1 MEKNTALADVNGM
14 ATNYLEPGTRLPTG
28 FSMGYK
34 IKNVLASVKVLGKS
48 AVLRIAIFIIEAA
61 RMPRA
66 FKSGTA
72 NQYFGGFIKRY
83 LHATEFCTGGEK
95 LLAKL
100 NFQSRYPREVQ
111 LQLLRSILQE
121 NANTR
126 FGKVHRFSSIE
137 TVEQYREQVAI
148 SQYETLEPYI
158 QEHLNGHKDILVPGA
173 PCYYA
178 TTSGSTGRP
187 KFVPVTPIME
197 RQAHQG
203 SARLW
208 SYTLY
213 KNEPQAYTGKIIVI
227 VSPAVEG
234 YTEGGVPY
242 GSISGQ
248 YIKNLNENIKSK
260 YAIPYELYEV
270 KDYETRYYCMLLLG
284 IAHDD
289 VSMLSSTNPSTLSLL
304 AEKGNQHRADLIEDI
319 RTGRVNKKYQLDE
332 ATRSLVESRIAP
344 NPARADYL
352 LACIASDPEN
362 MLRPMH
368 YWKKLVVIAC
378 WTGGNSQVFLNRMQR
393 WYGDV
398 KIKDLGY
405 LASEIRGSVPLGIN
419 SSEGVLTIDENFFEF
434 LEEGANACNDN
445 YLMVDQLKVGK
456 RYRLFFTNRGGL
468 YRYDINDIVEVKGFY
483 NGTPTIDFVQK
494 GKGVTNITGEKIYE
508 QQVLDVIDKA
518 ASIHN
523 LKVAYYQM
531 QARVELSRYDLF
543 CEFETDVSGDEKKLS
558 DFIIDVETLMKKTNV
573 EYRTKRDSLRLYP
586 MQLHM
591 LDKNS
596 FEKFRK
602 WRVENGVREA
612 QIKNVPLSSDID
624 LVTPLTVVKTFTIQS

>member
-1 MEKNTALADVNGM
+1 MEKNTALADASSMGV
-14 ATNYLEPGTRLPTG
+14 NYLESGTRLPEG
-28 FSMGYK
+28 FSIGYK
-34 IKNVLASVKVLGKS
+34 IKNTLTSVKVAGKS
-48 AVLRIAIFIIEAA
+48 AVLRIAIFIIECG
-61 RMPRA
+61 RMPGA
-66 FKSGTA
+66 FKNGNA
-72 NQYFGGFIKRY
+72 NHYFGGFIKRY
-83 LHATEFCTGGEK
+83 IHTTEFCTGGER

-100 NFQSRYPREVQ
+100 HFQSRYPREVQ

-121 NANTR
+121 NAKTQ

-148 SQYETLEPYI
+148 SQYETLESYI
-158 QEHLNGHKDILVPGA
+158 QDHLKGHKDILVPGA

-187 KFVPVTPIME
+187 KFVPVTPTME
-197 RQAHQG
+197 KQAHQG

-213 KNEPQAYTGKIIVI
+213 KNEPRAYSGKIIVI

-284 IAHDD
+284 MAHDD
-289 VSMLSSTNPSTLSLL
+289 VTMLSSTNPSTLSLL
-304 AEKGNQHRADLIEDI
+304 AEKGNQHRTDLIEDI
-319 RTGRVNKKYQLDE
+319 RTGRLNKKYILDNE
-332 ATRSLVESRIAP
+332 TRALVEARIAP

-352 LACIASDPEN
+352 LNCIDNDPEKI
-362 MLRPMH
+362 LRPMH
-368 YWKKLVVIAC
+368 YWKNLVVIAC
-378 WTGGNSQVFLNRMQR
+378 WTGGNSHVFLNRMQR
-393 WYGDV
+393 WYGDI

-445 YLMVDQLKVGK
+445 YLMVDQIEVGK

-468 YRYDINDIVEVKGFY
+468 YRYDINDIIEVKGFV

-494 GKGVTNITGEKIYE
+494 GKGVTSITGEKIYE
-508 QQVLDVIDKA
+508 QQVLDVIAKTA
-518 ASIHN
+518 NIHDV
-523 LKVAYYQM
+523 KIAYYQM

-543 CEFETDVSGDEKKLS
+543 CEFETNIVGDDKKLH
-558 DFIIDVETLMKKTNV
+558 DFIVDVEALMKKTNL
-573 EYRTKRDSLRLYP
+573 EYRTKRDSLRLHP
-586 MQLHM
+586 MQLHL
-591 LDKNS
+591 LDNNS

-624 LVTPLTVVKTFTIQS
+624 LITPLTVIKTITIQS